1 MFNKLPLKKEYFL
14 ITGVFVLLLISYQMA
29 FEKTIALWQV
39 HNSLK
44 EKLALAGD
52 VSVQPVYLKR
62 KGKNLESILQLYRV
76 DSAAFRNSVISS
88 VSLIAARENVK
99 LLEVPVEDPFFRTD
113 KFRIQKLVFQ
123 GDYFSLLKTLNNL
136 QQAATIGVIRSVTL
150 KLPERGHTSELK
162 MPVLEVLFLSAR

>member
-1 MFNKLPLKKEYFL
+1 MFNKLPLKKDYL
-14 ITGVFVLLLISYQMA
+14 LLAGVFALLLVSYQLA
-29 FEKTIALWQV
+29 FNKTIALWQV
-39 HNSLK
+39 HHNLE

-52 VSVQPVYLKR
+52 VSAQPGYLNR

-99 LLEVPVEDPFFRTD
+99 LLEVPVEDPFYRTD
-113 KFRIQKLVFQ
+113 RFTIQKLIFQ

-136 QQAATIGVIRSVTL
+136 QQASAIGVIRSAAL

-162 MPVLEVLFLSAR
+162 TPVLEILFLSAR